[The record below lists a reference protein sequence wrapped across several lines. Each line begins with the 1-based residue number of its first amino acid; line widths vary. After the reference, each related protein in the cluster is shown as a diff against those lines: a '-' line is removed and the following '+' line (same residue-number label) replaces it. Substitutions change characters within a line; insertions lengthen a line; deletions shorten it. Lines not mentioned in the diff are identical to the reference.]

1 MSAPEVR
8 HAFPAVDAVNTPQ
21 PLPQTL
27 RKCLVRSNAICEQKK
42 LAACFERSAWM
53 LRSANENARLL
64 LAIESA
70 QKALTGRSNVFD
82 EVTYTGVNFAIHQTH

>member
-8 HAFPAVDAVNTPQ
+8 HAFLTVDAVNTPQ

-64 LAIESA
+64 AIESA
-70 QKALTGRSNVFD
+70 QKALAGRSNVFD
-82 EVTYTGVNFAIHQTH
+82 EVTYTVVNFAIHQTH

>member
-1 MSAPEVR
+1 
-8 HAFPAVDAVNTPQ
+8 
-21 PLPQTL
+21 
-27 RKCLVRSNAICEQKK
+27 